1 MDSMLRSEL
10 NSLRDEC
17 DWLDYPGTPGRP
29 RLRETCRM
37 ELGHFLLYVA
47 CGDFFQTR
55 EQAALLNTVWEGV
68 IGMGIFFLLGA
79 IFFYVSARAG

>member
-1 MDSMLRSEL
+1 MDSMLRNEL

-47 CGDFFQTR
+47 CGDFFQTSPPPACFR
-55 EQAALLNTVWEGV
+55 KNSIRSYG
-68 IGMGIFFLLGA
+68 
-79 IFFYVSARAG
+79 

>member
-55 EQAALLNTVWEGV
+55 EQAALLNTVWEGAHPPV
-68 IGMGIFFLLGA
+68 YPA
-79 IFFYVSARAG
+79 